1 MKMCSPS
8 LVIRKIQT
16 KATMRYCLIP
26 VKMASYDN
34 RPECGELGHSDSAVG
49 GGMYNGTAI
58 SENRLQLLKKSI
70 IINYLS
76 SPRFLAKRK
85 ANVCPPTD
93 VSLNVHSSFKMA
105 SK

>member
-1 MKMCSPS
+1 MMTTDQN
-8 LVIRKIQT
+8 VENWDIQT
-16 KATMRYCLIP
+16 L
-26 VKMASYDN
+26 
-34 RPECGELGHSDSAVG
+34 LGVG
-49 GGMYNGTAI
+49 VGMYNGTAI

-70 IINYLS
+70 VINYLS

-93 VSLNVHSSFKMA
+93 VSLNVHSSFMMA

>member
-1 MKMCSPS
+1 MTTDQN
-8 LVIRKIQT
+8 VENWDIQT
-16 KATMRYCLIP
+16 L
-26 VKMASYDN
+26 
-34 RPECGELGHSDSAVG
+34 L

-76 SPRFLAKRK
+76 SPRLLAKRK
-85 ANVCPPTD
+85 ANVCPPKD
-93 VSLNVHSSFKMA
+93 VSLNVHSSFMMA

>member
-1 MKMCSPS
+1 MTTDQN
-8 LVIRKIQT
+8 VENWDIQT
-16 KATMRYCLIP
+16 LP
-26 VKMASYDN
+26 
-34 RPECGELGHSDSAVG
+34 

-76 SPRFLAKRK
+76 SPRLLAKRK
-85 ANVCPPTD
+85 ANVCPPKD
-93 VSLNVHSSFKMA
+93 VSLNVHSSFMMA